1 MKYIPTIGLE
11 IHVELRTK
19 SKMFCSCPNNPDEE
33 EANINVCPICLGHPG
48 TLPVPNK
55 EAIKKV
61 IKVGV
66 ALNCQISSFTRFDRK
81 NYFYPDLPKN
91 YQITQFNFPLC
102 QNGFLE
108 VDKKKIRIKRIH
120 LEEDTGKSI
129 HFPEENISL
138 IDFNRAGIPLM
149 ELVTEPDFHSSQE
162 AKIFAKEL
170 QLILRYLDVSEANME
185 KGQMRVEANIS
196 ISKDNS
202 LGTKVEVKNLN
213 SFRAVERAIEYE
225 IERQKEI
232 LERGEKVSQQ
242 TLGWDPERET
252 TYIQREKEESHDYRY
267 FPEPDIPPLEI
278 SQSLVEEIRREIPEL
293 PQEKRER
300 FKREYK
306 ISENEIEIFV
316 QNPRL
321 GDYFEKV
328 ASELKE
334 WLKAKGIKDEGRPIK
349 LAVNYLIS
357 DLQGIISQKKISLDK
372 LRTTPEDF
380 AEFITLIIE
389 GKISS
394 KIAKTVLLKMVEK
407 GKDPS
412 HIIDEEGLSQISDK
426 EEIEKIVDEVIS
438 DNQKAVA
445 DFKKGKTSAI
455 QFLLGKCMEKTRGR
469 IDPEVSREILRKKL
483 GGS

>member
-11 IHVELRTK
+11 IHVELKTK
-19 SKMFCSCPNNPDEE
+19 SKMFCSCPNDPNEK
-33 EANINVCPICLGHPG
+33 EANVNICPICLGHPG

-61 IKVGV
+61 IKVGL
-66 ALNCQISSFTRFDRK
+66 ALNCQISPFTRFDRK

-108 VDKKKIRIKRIH
+108 IGEKKIRIKRIH

-129 HFPEENISL
+129 HFPKENISL
-138 IDFNRAGIPLM
+138 IDFNRAGVPLM

-162 AKIFAKEL
+162 AKNFAREL

-196 ISKDNS
+196 ISKDGS

-225 IERQKEI
+225 IERQREI
-232 LERGEKVSQQ
+232 LERGEKVFQQ
-242 TLGWDPERET
+242 TVGWDPEREI
-252 TYIQREKEESHDYRY
+252 TYIQREKEESRDYRY
-267 FPEPDIPPLEI
+267 FPEPDIPSLEI
-278 SQSLVEEIRREIPEL
+278 SQSLMEEIKREIPEL

-306 ISENEIEIFV
+306 IGENEIEIFV

-328 ASELKE
+328 VSELRE
-334 WLKAKGIKDEGRPIK
+334 WLKAKGIKDEERSIK
-349 LAVNYLIS
+349 LAANYLIS
-357 DLQGIISQKKISLDK
+357 DLQGIIYQKKISLDK
-372 LRTTPEDF
+372 LKTTPEDF

-407 GKDPS
+407 GEDPS
-412 HIIDEEGLSQISDK
+412 HIIDEEGLSQIKDK
-426 EEIEKIVDEVIS
+426 GEIEKIVEEVIS
-438 DNQKAVA
+438 DNPKAVT
-445 DFKKGKTSAI
+445 DFKKGKFSAI

-469 IDPEVSREILRKKL
+469 IDPEISREILKRKL
-483 GGS
+483 ERS